1 MADTLRKLN
10 QKDQKFLAGQAFH
23 MELMTLMVLWTLG
36 GMVERDQGEVPRQVH
51 PSSSSLEA
59 PDLVDLDDGAPD
71 LLDDEA
77 PAAKCPKM
85 NAK

>member
-1 MADTLRKLN
+1 
-10 QKDQKFLAGQAFH
+10 
-23 MELMTLMVLWTLG
+23 
-36 GMVERDQGEVPRQVH
+36 MVERDQGEVPRQVH

-59 PDLVDLDDGAPD
+59 PDLVDLDDEAPD